1 METLITERLI
11 LREIIPEAVNCLI
24 KYGFKYKFEKNEKL
38 KLLDN
43 KVVTI
48 LYYCM
53 FKSDYIERNQ

>member
-11 LREIIPEAVNCLI
+11 LREIIPKVVNCLSNMDLYI
-24 KYGFKYKFEKNEKL
+24 NFKKWKL
-38 KLLDN
+38 KLLNN

-53 FKSDYIERNQ
+53 FKFDYIERN